1 MSPRRLTAVLGLFLL
16 CVSPVLAQSDRG
28 SITGRVKDQAGAV
41 VPNAKVTATNVQTNE
56 AREATTNDEG
66 NFTIPQLPASIYT
79 IKAEAA
85 GFKLAVVED
94 VKVAVQVTSTVDL
107 TLQVG
112 QVTDSVTVSS
122 RDVPIIQ
129 GETPTQQL
137 NVT

>member
-94 VKVAVQVTSTVDL
+94 VKVAVQVTRSEERR
-107 TLQVG
+107 VG
-112 QVTDSVTVSS
+112 KECRHGRWAAGRETH
-122 RDVPIIQ
+122 VPLRLDPAH
-129 GETPTQQL
+129 G
-137 NVT
+137 NA